1 MRALIPAIMA
11 LCLCLGASL
20 AQAKSDPGDQQSG
33 LDFFNMGMSQ
43 ADAKKMGAKAA
54 EKDTMSASFKWE
66 GAQWNALITF
76 KKDEAVLVGMTTK
89 DLRNTLVFAFL
100 NEMEQRTYVPL
111 AIVRNDGTKETE
123 IFLPQEALAGK
134 DASALSDI
142 MTKELND
149 YASQE
154 KGTIIIMFCGQD
166 NFNTIVA
173 GKKNG
178 KDDDAAMAAVAEDI
192 IYTMQM
198 DKADDVLGIVYASLN
213 TLLAQ

>member
-1 MRALIPAIMA
+1 
-11 LCLCLGASL
+11 
-20 AQAKSDPGDQQSG
+20 
-33 LDFFNMGMSQ
+33 
-43 ADAKKMGAKAA
+43 
-54 EKDTMSASFKWE
+54 
-66 GAQWNALITF
+66 
-76 KKDEAVLVGMTTK
+76 
-89 DLRNTLVFAFL
+89 
-100 NEMEQRTYVPL
+100 MEQRTYVPL

-123 IFLPQEALAGK
+123 IFLPKEALEGK

-166 NFNTIVA
+166 DFNTVIE

-178 KDDDAAMAAVAEDI
+178 KDDDAAMSAIAEDI